1 MKIGVLGAGGWG
13 SALANLLAGNGHEV
27 IVWSIDEREVAMLKE
42 FHEQRDRLPG
52 VILNSSIE
60 YTTDASKAVIG
71 QKMIVC
77 AVPSPFVR
85 STAKRVMPIEN
96 EVIWE
101 YSNGELVK
109 SETLG
114 VWKTHDGMDIAASV
128 GTDVKAACTGKV
140 KEIKDDPL
148 WGICVVIDHGDG
160 YETHYYGLDKSLE
173 VKEGSNVESGQ
184 KIGVTGTIECE
195 SKLAPHLH
203 FAVKQNGKWVS
214 PKEYING

>member
-85 STAKRVMPIEN
+85 STAKNIADKV
-96 EVIWE
+96 
-101 YSNGELVK
+101 SNGQLIVNVSKGIEESTLKALV
-109 SETLG
+109 E
-114 VWKTHDGMDIAASV
+114 IIEEEIPQA
-128 GTDVKAACTGKV
+128 KV
-140 KEIKDDPL
+140 AVLSGPVT
-148 WGICVVIDHGDG
+148 CR
-160 YETHYYGLDKSLE
+160 
-173 VKEGSNVESGQ
+173 GSRPRN
-184 KIGVTGTIECE
+184 TY
-195 SKLAPHLH
+195 
-203 FAVKQNGKWVS
+203 NGS
-214 PKEYING
+214 CRCP